1 MYSGIN
7 EALGPTV
14 KKTAPLRV
22 IDGTI
27 VNGLPGQLGRWV
39 EHYSLLYG
47 TPVDADLN
55 AISAA
60 VPQLPV
66 FNELDAEIST
76 MEIERAISDM
86 KNNKSM
92 EFQRSC

>member
-14 KKTAPLRV
+14 KKTTPLRV